1 MIKFEQVYKKYG
13 DKTII
18 NNANFVIEPQGC
30 TAILGES
37 GAGKTTIIRMING
50 LETITSGKVIIDGE
64 VLDKKNVVNI
74 RFKVGFVFQNFN
86 LFPHLTALQNICFA
100 PFKVLKWEKE
110 SVLEKANEL
119 LKQFNLETIKNQYS
133 GQLSGGQKQRIA
145 IIRALMMNPKVI
157 LLDEPTSA
165 LDPNMVNEVGEVIE
179 MLKSMETT
187 VIMVTHNAKFVH
199 QHCTNVLFCDKG
211 NVEQFGVDNF
221 FNSTQQNIINYLQ
234 YE

>member
-18 NNANFVIEPQGC
+18 NNANFVIEPKGC

-64 VLDKKNVVNI
+64 VLDKKNILNI

-86 LFPHLTALQNICFA
+86 LFPHLTAFQNICFA
-100 PFKVLKWEKE
+100 PLKVLKWEKE

-119 LKQFNLETIKNQYS
+119 LKQFNLEAIKNQYC

-187 VIMVTHNAKFVH
+187 IIMVTHNAKFVR
-199 QHCTNVLFCDKG
+199 QHCTNVLFCDRG
-211 NVEQFGVDNF
+211 NVEKFEVDIF